1 MVAKKL
7 VKLPKQ
13 TKSKIQS
20 TSKNQILP
28 PTDFPV
34 WVTLILFFI
43 TTAIFFWDII
53 LQNSFFWEDFI
64 EYVYPVQTFAA
75 NEFAKGEIPFWN
87 AFTFVGMPFFADL
100 QVGFFYP
107 FNRILSLFV
116 SNNNLPVVILELVVI
131 IHFLISQINTY
142 FLARFFKISSY
153 GAVIAAISY
162 SFSMLMVCHV
172 IHPMIVYHLT
182 WLPLILM
189 FFLKGLQQKKLS
201 NSILAGIIFGFV
213 MLSGHPQMTLYMGLL
228 LGFAFVWFLISGFL
242 DKSIVGINL
251 VKFISGGILTIVI
264 ALGIF
269 YIQYLPSKDL
279 AELSQRNEI
288 SYEKST
294 EGSLEFKNIITSVIP
309 KIFGYI
315 DGQPDKQQTYYNK
328 IDGKVQSHFY
338 WETGFYFGI
347 VALFLGLI
355 GAILKFRTSQGGFLI
370 FIAVFGCLFALGSGS
385 FVFNIMYHFPFF
397 NSFRNP
403 GRMMFMATLGF
414 SILAGFGF
422 DILWQ
427 NIKEKKMMWVILSAA
442 FFPILFSILT
452 ATGYL
457 PKMFNAPE
465 LAIDEIISF
474 GTIALTISVVAYAIA
489 FIVNWKLINP
499 SVAGLLFI
507 ALAFIDLYVVGGKF
521 NQSPTNPATVY
532 ELKPDLKA
540 LLTPKS
546 KEDLYRVNTR
556 IYKPVSFMSMQRNQG
571 MIDRI
576 QMVEGYNP
584 LVLERAGVPVPD
596 TKVAYDL
603 YNVKYEIKVDLEKGS
618 WAYSQRDS
626 TLPRAWLVYDM
637 KILDQGEVKKF
648 MQKNNFDY
656 RSSVI
661 LEEKIDV
668 TLPGKT
674 ADTTGTSIVCN
685 DYSTNKFSY
694 HVKSKNNS
702 ILVFSEIY
710 YPDWKVYVDGNKV
723 KLLRANYSFR
733 AIPLLAG
740 EHTIEMKYE
749 SESYTTGKIISMITF
764 VLSIVGFFF
773 AQHFER
779 VTKDTTKAVNATKAD
794 PEDTD
799 SIS

>member
-13 TKSKIQS
+13 TKPKIQ
-20 TSKNQILP
+20 TTLKNQILTP
-28 PTDFPV
+28 SDFPV
-34 WVTLILFFI
+34 WVSIIIFLI
-43 TTAIFFWDII
+43 TTLVFFWDTI

-107 FNRILSLFV
+107 FNRLLSLFV
-116 SNNNLPVVILELVVI
+116 SNNNLPVVILELVIVL
-131 IHFLISQINTY
+131 HFLIAQINSY
-142 FLARFFKISSY
+142 FLARFFKISTY

-162 SFSMLMVCHV
+162 SFSMMMVCHV
-172 IHPMIVYHLT
+172 IHPMIVYHLA

-189 FFLKGLQQKKLS
+189 FFLKGFQEKKLS

-213 MLSGHPQMTLYMGLL
+213 MLSGHPQMTLYIGLL
-228 LGFAFVWFLISGFL
+228 LGFAFLWFFVSGL
-242 DKSIVGINL
+242 MDKSISGINIA
-251 VKFISGGILTIVI
+251 KYISGGVLTVII

-279 AELSQRNEI
+279 AALSQRNEI
-288 SYEKST
+288 SFEKST
-294 EGSLEFKNIITSVIP
+294 EGSLEFKNIYTSVIP

-315 DGQPDKQQTYYNK
+315 DGQQDKQQTYYNK
-328 IDGKVQSHFY
+328 VDGKVQSHFY
-338 WETGFYFGI
+338 WETAFYFGI

-355 GAILKFRTSQGGFLI
+355 GAILKYRTSQGSFFI
-370 FIAVFGCLFALGSGS
+370 FISLFGCLFALGSGS

-397 NSFRNP
+397 DSFRNP
-403 GRMMFMATLGF
+403 GRMMFMAILGF
-414 SILAGFGF
+414 SILAGYGF
-422 DILWQ
+422 DTLWQ

-442 FFPILFSILT
+442 FFPLLFSILT

-457 PKMFNAPE
+457 PKLFNAPE

-474 GTIALTISVVAYAIA
+474 GTIALTIAVIAYAIA

-507 ALAFIDLYVVGGKF
+507 ALAFIDLYVVGVKF

-576 QMVEGYNP
+576 HMVEGYNP

-626 TLPRAWLVYDM
+626 TLPRAWLVYDS
-637 KILDQGEVKKF
+637 KILDPAEVKNF

-661 LEEKIDV
+661 LEEKLDLA
-668 TLPGKT
+668 LPGKN
-674 ADTTGTSIVCN
+674 ADTTGTVVICKE
-685 DYSTNKFSY
+685 YSTNRFSY
-694 HVKSKNNS
+694 SVKNKNNA

-710 YPDWKVYVDGNKV
+710 YPDWKVYVDGNKS

-733 AIPLLAG
+733 AVPLLAG
-740 EHTIEMKYE
+740 EHIVEMKYE
-749 SESYTTGKIISMITF
+749 SEAYGKGKIISMITF

-779 VTKDTTKAVNATKAD
+779 VTKETVKPLAVTKEN
-794 PEDTD
+794 PIESD
-799 SIS
+799 SKS